1 LNGAGILAVAKPK
14 EVHNWSS
21 RQIASKIFSDW
32 DQRELGKFKD
42 YRQGYTG
49 KSVITNEDN
58 QVDADSMDVDEAED
72 DGEPQPISRRDARD
86 LLHEQVG
93 EQPILVMDGS
103 LFVDTSVIKRSW
115 TGGDPFYD
123 AAG

>member
-1 LNGAGILAVAKPK
+1 LTGADILAVAKPK
-14 EVHNWSS
+14 EVYNWSS

-32 DQRELGKFKD
+32 DQGELAKFND

-58 QVDADSMDVDEAED
+58 QVDIDSMDVDSVEED

-93 EQPILVMDGS
+93 E
-103 LFVDTSVIKRSW
+103 
-115 TGGDPFYD
+115 
-123 AAG
+123 